1 MGFQTGL
8 SGLNSASKNL
18 DVIGNNVANATTVGF
33 KGARAEFADVY
44 AASLS
49 GGGGGEIGIGTQV
62 SNAAQQFSQGNL
74 TATENPLDMAVSGNG
89 FFRMQQNGSVT
100 YSRNGQFVQ
109 DNQGYIVSNSG
120 AYLTGYPVD
129 PATGLI
135 NQTSIGPV
143 QINKAD
149 INPRASSEI
158 NLTANLDAREPVI
171 TGAINPNQPDTF
183 NNTTSVTVYDS
194 LGNSHQGS
202 LFFQKSADNNWNVE
216 FYVDGVSTGVTPAT
230 MSFNTDGTLAAP
242 VGGLL
247 VSNSFTPA
255 GASPQVLNI
264 DMGTLTQFGNTFGVT
279 RQEQDG
285 YASGRLSGFSV
296 DQSGTV
302 SGNYSNGQIRS
313 MGQIILSSFPSVS
326 NLKPIGNNQWVQTN
340 ASGAPI
346 DGVPNSASLGQLFSQ
361 RLEESNVDLTTELV
375 NMITAQRVYQANAQ
389 TVKTQDSLLQT
400 IVNLR

>member
-49 GGGGGEIGIGTQV
+49 GGGGSEIGIGTQV

-74 TATENPLDMAVSGNG
+74 TATDNPLDLAVSGNG
-89 FFRMQQNGSVT
+89 FFRMDLNGNISYT
-100 YSRNGQFVQ
+100 RNGQFSQ
-109 DNQGYIVSNSG
+109 DNQGYIVNNSG

-129 PATGLI
+129 PVTGLI
-135 NQTSIGPV
+135 NQTAIGPV

-149 INPRASSEI
+149 INPRISSEVS
-158 NLTANLDAREPVI
+158 LTANLDAREPVI

-183 NNTTSVTVYDS
+183 NNTTSLTVYDS

-202 LFFQKSADNNWNVE
+202 LFFQKSAANNWNVE
-216 FYVDGVSTGVTPAT
+216 LYVDGANVPVVPAT
-230 MSFNTDGTLAAP
+230 MTFNTDGTLLTPA
-242 VGGLL
+242 GGIV
-247 VSNSFTPA
+247 VSDSFTPD
-255 GASPQVLNI
+255 GASAQTLTFDLN
-264 DMGTLTQFGNTFGVT
+264 TVTQFGNTFGVT

-296 DQSGTV
+296 NEAGIV
-302 SGNYSNGQIRS
+302 SGNYSNGQIRA

-326 NLKPIGNNQWVQTN
+326 NLKPIGGNQWVQTN

-346 DGVPNSASLGQLFSQ
+346 DGAPNSATLGQLFSQ

>member
-49 GGGGGEIGIGTQV
+49 GGGSSEIGIGTQV

-74 TATENPLDMAVSGNG
+74 TATDNPLDLAISGNG
-89 FFRMQQNGSVT
+89 FFRLEKNGNISYT
-100 YSRNGQFVQ
+100 RNGQFLQ
-109 DNQGYIVSNSG
+109 DSQGYIVTSNG
-120 AYLTGYPVD
+120 QFLTGYSVD
-129 PATGLI
+129 PVTGLVD
-135 NQTSIGPV
+135 QTQIGPV

-149 INPRASSEI
+149 INPQTSTEVL
-158 NLTANLDAREPVI
+158 LTANLDAREEVI
-171 TGAINPNQPDTF
+171 AGAINPNQPDTF
-183 NNTTSVTVYDS
+183 NNTTSLTVYDS
-194 LGNSHQGS
+194 LGNGHQGS
-202 LFFQKSADNNWNVE
+202 LFFQKSADNTWNVE
-216 FYVDGVSTGVTPAT
+216 LYVDGANVPLTPPVLT
-230 MSFNTDGTLAAP
+230 FGTDGVLADP
-242 VGGLL
+242 PGGLV
-247 VSNSFTPA
+247 VSDSFTLP
-255 GASPQVLNI
+255 GADAQ
-264 DMGTLTQFGNTFGVT
+264 TLTFDLDTVTQFGNTFGVT
-279 RQEQDG
+279 RQEQNG

-296 DQSGTV
+296 DENGMV

-326 NLKPIGNNQWVQTN
+326 NLKPIGGNQWVQTN

-346 DGVPNSASLGQLFSQ
+346 DGAPNSAAMGQLFSQ

>member
-18 DVIGNNVANATTVGF
+18 DVIGNNVANATTIGF

-49 GGGGGEIGIGTQV
+49 GGGSSEIGIGTQMA
-62 SNAAQQFSQGNL
+62 NAAQQFTQGNL
-74 TATENPLDMAVSGNG
+74 TATDNPLDLAVSGNG
-89 FFRMQQNGSVT
+89 FFRLEQNGNIT
-100 YSRNGQFVQ
+100 YTRNGQFQQ
-109 DNQGYIVSNSG
+109 DNQGYIVSSSG

-129 PATGLI
+129 PTTGLI
-135 NQTSIGPV
+135 NPTTIGPV

-149 INPRASSEI
+149 INPQVSTEVT
-158 NLTANLDAREPVI
+158 LTANLDAREPVI

-183 NNTTSVTVYDS
+183 NNTTSLTVYDS

-202 LFFQKSADNNWNVE
+202 LFFQKSSANTWNVE
-216 FYVDGVSTGVTPAT
+216 FYVDGSNVAVSPSVLT
-230 MSFNTDGTLAAP
+230 FNSDGTLSVP
-242 VGGLL
+242 VDGHLL
-247 VSNSFTPA
+247 TVGFTPA
-255 GASPQVLNI
+255 GASTQSLDFDLSTV
-264 DMGTLTQFGNTFGVT
+264 TQFGNTFGVT
-279 RQEQDG
+279 RQEQNG

-296 DQSGTV
+296 DENGIV

-313 MGQIILSSFPSVS
+313 MGQVILSIFPSVS

-346 DGVPNSASLGQLFSQ
+346 DGAPNSASMGQLFSQ

>member
-18 DVIGNNVANATTVGF
+18 DVIGNNVANSSTIGF

-49 GGGGGEIGIGTQV
+49 GGGSSEIGIGTQV
-62 SNAAQQFSQGNL
+62 SAAAQQFSQGNL
-74 TATENPLDMAVSGNG
+74 TATDNPLDLAISGNG
-89 FFRMQQNGSVT
+89 FFRLEKNGNIT
-100 YSRNGQFVQ
+100 YTRNGQFVQ
-109 DNQGYIVSNSG
+109 DSQGYIVTSTG
-120 AYLTGYPVD
+120 QFLTGYSVD
-129 PATGLI
+129 PVTGLI
-135 NQTSIGPV
+135 DQTSIGPV
-143 QINKAD
+143 QIDKSD
-149 INPRASSEI
+149 INPRTSTEVL
-158 NLTANLDAREPVI
+158 LTANLDAREEVI

-183 NNTTSVTVYDS
+183 NNTTSLTVYDS
-194 LGNSHQGS
+194 LGNGHQGS
-202 LFFQKSADNNWNVE
+202 LFFQKSADNTWNIE
-216 FYVDGVSTGVTPAT
+216 LYVDGVAVPLTPGQLDYG
-230 MSFNTDGTLAAP
+230 TDGVLAAP
-242 VGGLL
+242 ADGLIT
-247 VSNSFTPA
+247 SDSFTLP
-255 GASPQVLNI
+255 GADAQ
-264 DMGTLTQFGNTFGVT
+264 TLTFDLSTVTQFGNTFGVT
-279 RQEQDG
+279 RQEQNG

-296 DQSGTV
+296 DENGIV

-326 NLKPIGNNQWVQTN
+326 NLKPIGGNQWVQTN

-346 DGVPNSASLGQLFSQ
+346 DGAPNSATMGQLFSQ